1 MSRLGTPAPAPGGA
15 PPPGG
20 PDAPSEAPADAPIL
34 AAVARGA
41 GLIVGGSYAARLI
54 GLVSTFVVARLL
66 TDEDYGVFAIGLVF
80 YQLMVG
86 FTEIGLNLAVVR
98 FRDAT
103 REDYDTLF
111 TLSFLRGVLLAAV
124 MAGAGPVMAAIYDDP
139 RLLGVFLGLAL
150 TPLLLGLVNPR
161 FYEFEREGDFTREV
175 AVTLTAK
182 VTTVTVTIALAVLTG
197 SYVAIVAGVV
207 ADAALRAALS
217 YALRPALPRFSLA
230 AFSRVFGFTGWIT
243 LVAIFAALNNKL
255 DAMLFGRLTG
265 TASAGQLYIGAQLAE
280 LPTRD
285 VSVPLARA
293 IYPSLSARQTDPEAV
308 RRGFLSGCQA
318 LGAVALPA
326 SVGLALVAP
335 LVVPL
340 LVGAQW
346 DRAVPVVQ
354 IVGPVLGLQTIFG
367 ATQGYAMSV
376 GRVGVVAAREAA
388 FFCLRTPVL
397 IAALL
402 TAGFTGGLYA
412 VAAMGL
418 VHCVL
423 NGLVYAR
430 LSGRAPWEPL
440 LAARRSVLATAAMA
454 AAVLGA
460 GAALPP
466 LPDLLA
472 LPVLVA
478 LGGLA
483 YLAAHW
489 LLWRGEGRPAG
500 VEASVA
506 GLVGGV
512 AARLRPA

>member
-1 MSRLGTPAPAPGGA
+1 M
-15 PPPGG
+15 
-20 PDAPSEAPADAPIL
+20 L

-54 GLVSTFVVARLL
+54 GLLSTLLVARLL

-103 REDYDTLF
+103 DEDYDTLF

-124 MAGAGPVMAAIYDDP
+124 MAGAAPIMVRLYDDP
-139 RLLGVFLGLAL
+139 RLLGVFFGLAL
-150 TPLLLGLVNPR
+150 TPLLVGLVNPR
-161 FYEFEREGDFTREV
+161 FYEFERDGDFSREVLLVLIAKVATV
-175 AVTLTAK
+175 AVTIT
-182 VTTVTVTIALAVLTG
+182 LAVLTR
-197 SYVAIVAGVV
+197 SWVAIVAGVV
-207 ADAALRAALS
+207 ADAGLRAVLS
-217 YALRPALPRFSLA
+217 YALRPSLPRFGLA
-230 AFSRVFGFTGWIT
+230 SFDRVFGFTGWIT

-255 DAMLFGRLTG
+255 DAMLFGGRLG
-265 TASAGQLYIGAQLAE
+265 PGAAGQLYVGAQLAE

-308 RRGFLSGCQA
+308 RRGFLQGCEA

-335 LVVPL
+335 LAVPL
-340 LVGAQW
+340 LVGGEGKWAS
-346 DRAVPVVQ
+346 AVPVVQ
-354 IVGPVLGLQTIFG
+354 VVGPVLGLQTIFG

-397 IAALL
+397 IAALAA
-402 TAGFTGGLYA
+402 AGFRGGVLA
-412 VAAMGL
+412 VAGMGL

-430 LSGRAPWEPL
+430 LSGRSPWEPL
-440 LAARRSVLATAAMA
+440 LAARRSLAATLAMA
-454 AAVLGA
+454 GVVLGA
-460 GAALPP
+460 QSVLPP
-466 LPDLLA
+466 LPDIAALGLLA
-472 LPVLVA
+472 VI
-478 LGGLA
+478 GGLA

-489 LLWRGEGRPAG
+489 LSWRAAGRPDG
-500 VEASVA
+500 VEASVL
-506 GLVGGV
+506 GL
-512 AARLRPA
+512 AARFLPA